1 MKSTIKH
8 VSETRAL
15 VTVVLGK
22 DELVAAEQ
30 VALVRLGKDIKVA
43 GFRKGKA
50 PVSVVAK
57 NVSPAALSE
66 ETLNAA
72 VSKAIADAYTENN
85 LMPLDRPEVEI
96 KKFVP
101 ADTLEFTAESDVL
114 PEVKLGDYKKLKAK
128 KVEVKVDKSD
138 VDDVLNR
145 IKQQFAEKKEV
156 TRKAEMGDEA
166 IIDYVGKKG
175 DEEFQGGSA
184 TDYALSLGSGQF
196 IPGFEEAIVGH
207 ATGEEFDV
215 PLTFPKKYHSSEL
228 AGQKVVFSVKL
239 KQLNEVVLPEDS
251 DEFAAK
257 VGEFTAMA
265 DLRKDIKAELTAQ
278 KEREAMDEVRDD
290 LIQQLVD
297 KSKVAAP
304 KVLIDDQVKSIKQ
317 DMIQNLMYQG
327 MSMEQY
333 VSSKGFDNLEDWEAK
348 EATPLAEKRVK
359 ASLVLNELAKDL
371 KVEVTPELLSTRLDM
386 YRQQY
391 LNQPDMAKRF
401 DEPEIQRDITN
412 RLATELTVDRLV
424 ELNSK

>member
-15 VTVVLGK
+15 LTVVLDK
-22 DELVAAEQ
+22 EELSAAEQ
-30 VALVRLGKDIKVA
+30 VALVRLGKELKIA

-50 PVSVVAK
+50 PVGVVAK
-57 NVSPAALSE
+57 NVSSAALSE
-66 ETLNAA
+66 EALNAA

-85 LMPLDRPEVEI
+85 LMPLDRPEVEV

-101 ADTLEFTAESDVL
+101 GEMLEFTAESDVL

-128 KVEVKVDKSD
+128 QPEVKVEKSD
-138 VDDVLNR
+138 VDDVINR
-145 IKQQFAEKKEV
+145 IKQQFAEKKAV
-156 TRKAEMGDEA
+156 TRKAQMGDEA

-215 PLTFPKKYHSSEL
+215 PLTFPKEYHSSEL

-371 KVEVTPELLSTRLDM
+371 KVEVTPELLNTRLDM

>member
-22 DELVAAEQ
+22 EELKAAEQ
-30 VALVRLGKDIKVA
+30 VALVRLGKNMKVA

-50 PVSVVAK
+50 PIAMVAK
-57 NVSPAALSE
+57 NADPAALSE
-66 ETLNAA
+66 EILNSA
-72 VSKAIADAYTENN
+72 VSKAIADAYTDNN
-85 LMPLDRPEVEI
+85 LIPLDRPEVEI

-101 ADTLEFTAESDVL
+101 GDTLEFTAESDIL

-128 KVEVKVDKSD
+128 KVEVKVEKSD
-138 VDDVLNR
+138 VDDVIKR
-145 IKQQFAEKKEV
+145 IKQQFAEKKPV

-166 IIDYVGKKG
+166 VIDYVGKKG

-184 TDYALSLGSGQF
+184 TDYALGLGSGQF

-215 PLTFPKKYHSSEL
+215 PLTFPKEYHSKEL

-265 DLRKDIKAELTAQ
+265 DLRKDIKAELSAQ
-278 KEREAMDEVRDD
+278 KEREAMDEARDD

-304 KVLIDDQVKSIKQ
+304 KVLIDDQVKSIQQ
-317 DMIQNLMYQG
+317 DMFQNLMYQG
-327 MSMEQY
+327 MTMDQY
-333 VSSKGFDNLEDWEAK
+333 VASKGYDNLENWEAK

-371 KVEVTPELLSTRLDM
+371 KIEVTPEQLNARLDM

-391 LNQPDMAKRF
+391 ANQPEMAKRF

-412 RLATELTVDRLV
+412 RLATELTVDKLV
-424 ELNSK
+424 ELNTK

>member
-15 VTVVLGK
+15 VTVVLGIE
-22 DELVAAEQ
+22 ELKAAEQ
-30 VALVRLGKDIKVA
+30 VALVRLGKNMKVA

-50 PVSVVAK
+50 PIAMVAK
-57 NVSPAALSE
+57 NADPAALSE
-66 ETLNAA
+66 EILNSA

-101 ADTLEFTAESDVL
+101 GDTLEFTAESDIL

-128 KVEVKVDKSD
+128 KVEVKVEKSD
-138 VDDVLNR
+138 VDDVIKR
-145 IKQQFAEKKEV
+145 IKQQFAEKKPV

-166 IIDYVGKKG
+166 VIDYVGKKG

-184 TDYALSLGSGQF
+184 TDYALGLGSGQF

-215 PLTFPKKYHSSEL
+215 PLTFPKEYHSKEL

-265 DLRKDIKAELTAQ
+265 DLRKDIKAELSAQ
-278 KEREAMDEVRDD
+278 KEREAMDEARDD

-304 KVLIDDQVKSIKQ
+304 KVLIDDQVKSIQQ
-317 DMIQNLMYQG
+317 DMFQNLMYQG
-327 MSMEQY
+327 MTMDQY
-333 VSSKGFDNLEDWEAK
+333 VASKGYDNLENWEAK

-371 KVEVTPELLSTRLDM
+371 KIEVTPEQLNARLDM

-391 LNQPDMAKRF
+391 ANQPEMAKRF

-412 RLATELTVDRLV
+412 RLATELTVDKLV
-424 ELNSK
+424 ELNTK

>member
-22 DELVAAEQ
+22 EELKAAEQ
-30 VALVRLGKDIKVA
+30 VALVRLGKNMKVA

-50 PVSVVAK
+50 PIAMVAK
-57 NVSPAALSE
+57 NADPAALSE
-66 ETLNAA
+66 EILNSA
-72 VSKAIADAYTENN
+72 VSKAIADAYTDNN

-101 ADTLEFTAESDVL
+101 GDTLEFTAESDIL

-128 KVEVKVDKSD
+128 KVEVKVEKSD
-138 VDDVLNR
+138 VDDVIKR
-145 IKQQFAEKKEV
+145 IKQQFAEKKPV

-166 IIDYVGKKG
+166 VIDYVGKKG

-184 TDYALSLGSGQF
+184 TDYALGLGSGQF

-215 PLTFPKKYHSSEL
+215 PLTFPKEYHSKEL

-265 DLRKDIKAELTAQ
+265 DLRKDIKAELSAQ
-278 KEREAMDEVRDD
+278 KEREAMDEARDD

-304 KVLIDDQVKSIKQ
+304 KVLIDDQVKSIQQ
-317 DMIQNLMYQG
+317 DMFQNLMYQG
-327 MSMEQY
+327 MTMDQY
-333 VSSKGFDNLEDWEAK
+333 VASKGYDNLEDWEAK

-371 KVEVTPELLSTRLDM
+371 KIEVTPEQLNARLDM

-391 LNQPDMAKRF
+391 ANQPEMAKRF

-412 RLATELTVDRLV
+412 RLATELTVDKLV
-424 ELNSK
+424 ELNTK

>member
-22 DELVAAEQ
+22 EELKAAEQ
-30 VALVRLGKDIKVA
+30 VALVRLGKNMKVA

-50 PVSVVAK
+50 PIAMVAK
-57 NVSPAALSE
+57 NADPAALSE
-66 ETLNAA
+66 EILNSA
-72 VSKAIADAYTENN
+72 VSKAIADAYTDNN
-85 LMPLDRPEVEI
+85 LIPLDRPEVEI

-101 ADTLEFTAESDVL
+101 GDTLEFTAESDIL

-128 KVEVKVDKSD
+128 KVEVKIEKSD
-138 VDDVLNR
+138 VDDVLKR
-145 IKQQFAEKKEV
+145 IKQQFAEKKPV

-166 IIDYVGKKG
+166 VIDYVGKKG

-184 TDYALSLGSGQF
+184 TDYALGLGSGQF

-215 PLTFPKKYHSSEL
+215 PLTFPKEYHSKEL
-228 AGQKVVFSVKL
+228 AGQEVVFSVKL

-265 DLRKDIKAELTAQ
+265 DLRKDIKAELSAQ
-278 KEREAMDEVRDD
+278 KEREAMDEARDD

-304 KVLIDDQVKSIKQ
+304 KVLIDDQVKSIQQ
-317 DMIQNLMYQG
+317 DMFQNLMYQG
-327 MSMEQY
+327 MTMDQY
-333 VSSKGFDNLEDWEAK
+333 VASKGYDNLEDWEAK

-371 KVEVTPELLSTRLDM
+371 KIEVTPEQLNARLDM

-391 LNQPDMAKRF
+391 ANQPEMAKRF
-401 DEPEIQRDITN
+401 DEPEIRLDITN
-412 RLATELTVDRLV
+412 RLATELTVDKLV
-424 ELNSK
+424 ELNTK

>member
-22 DELVAAEQ
+22 EELKAAEQ
-30 VALVRLGKDIKVA
+30 VALVRLGKNMKVA

-50 PVSVVAK
+50 PIAMVAK
-57 NVSPAALSE
+57 NADPAALSE
-66 ETLNAA
+66 EILNSA
-72 VSKAIADAYTENN
+72 VSKAIADAYTDNN
-85 LMPLDRPEVEI
+85 LIPLDRPEVEI

-101 ADTLEFTAESDVL
+101 GDTLEFTAESDIL

-128 KVEVKVDKSD
+128 KVEVKVEKSD
-138 VDDVLNR
+138 VDDVIKR
-145 IKQQFAEKKEV
+145 IKQQFAEKKPV

-166 IIDYVGKKG
+166 VIDYVGKKG

-184 TDYALSLGSGQF
+184 TDYALGLGSGQF
-196 IPGFEEAIVGH
+196 IPGFEEAIVGY

-215 PLTFPKKYHSSEL
+215 PLTFPKEYHSKEL

-265 DLRKDIKAELTAQ
+265 DLRKDIKAELSAQ
-278 KEREAMDEVRDD
+278 KEREALDEARDD

-304 KVLIDDQVKSIKQ
+304 KVLIDDQVKSIQQ
-317 DMIQNLMYQG
+317 DMFQNLMYQG
-327 MSMEQY
+327 MTMDQY
-333 VSSKGFDNLEDWEAK
+333 VASKGYDNLENWEAK

-371 KVEVTPELLSTRLDM
+371 KIEVTPEQLNARLDM

-391 LNQPDMAKRF
+391 ANQPEMAKRF

-412 RLATELTVDRLV
+412 RLATELTVDKLV
-424 ELNSK
+424 ELNTK